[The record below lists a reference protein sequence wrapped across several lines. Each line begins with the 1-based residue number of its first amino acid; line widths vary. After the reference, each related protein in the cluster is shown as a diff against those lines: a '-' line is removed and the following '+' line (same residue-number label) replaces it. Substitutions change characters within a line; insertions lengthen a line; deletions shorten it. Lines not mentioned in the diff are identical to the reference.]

1 MSETDKFTEDI
12 LQSARE
18 KAENIIREART
29 ETQRA
34 SDEAKVTISR
44 EAEGI
49 VRNARADAEAV
60 RRREVSEARHRTK
73 LREQQEKDKIM
84 QDVLDRVKKRT
95 AQIVGDEAKYIPL
108 LIHLIEKGLQELGE
122 NSALIHLNK
131 LDLKRIPAS
140 LEGKIGRSVGHVKVE
155 WSKEPIDAI
164 GGAVISNLDGK
175 IRIVN
180 TLDQRFEA
188 LEPKLLIEARASL
201 FGE

>member
-108 LIHLIEKGLQELGE
+108 LIRLIEKGLQELGE
-122 NSALIHLNK
+122 KSALIHLNK
-131 LDLKRIPAS
+131 LDLKRIPTS
-140 LEGKIGRSVGHVKVE
+140 LEGEIGRSVGHIKVE
-155 WSKEPIDAI
+155 WSKEPIDAT